1 MGKRRLLFSINQFF
15 KGGAETALLNL
26 FRALPPEKYEID
38 FLIFDQIDL
47 KGSLS
52 LIPQIPDWIH
62 VINVGEREKL
72 FAYVKKVYFR
82 IYRDL
87 TQKQLFRRSV
97 RRYLKDRSYD
107 VAISFGEWFSC
118 APIATMV
125 RATRKYV
132 WIHAD
137 MEKAVFLHPD
147 IISCQ
152 QFIDQFFFVSEHSR
166 QGAVVRYPFLEGR
179 SVVIHNL
186 VDEAEL
192 LKKSREP
199 VQFPFA
205 PDGLPLLVTV
215 ANIRPEKNHLRQIEA
230 MKLLREEGLRFRWLN
245 IGSHA
250 NWEQTELVARAARE
264 AGLEADF
271 LLMGASE
278 NPYSYMKAADAVCVF
293 SDHESWS
300 MVITEAKALG
310 VPVIATRTSGALEQI
325 KNAEDGVLCD
335 FSAEDIAAKIK
346 AFLIAHP
353 HISHDQRNA
362 KCFSGCK
369 DVLGQVEP
377 FLDDDRKKLLFL
389 FDDVNY
395 MSGARRAA
403 LGQLELLR
411 EHADVSLF
419 STEPCRDEA
428 LSAKYRIIDLEGN
441 RAFRALSTPFG
452 QVWRQKEFSWR
463 IKLLRGAYAI
473 FARIH
478 KDNVIYDRLLGREL
492 ACFLSGYDVIC
503 VLSEASKLRAF
514 VSTLEGPQKVQW
526 IHTDYAAWR
535 GFSPWTRAITKHDGE
550 IYRCYDKVVLLS
562 ERIRERFVRIYPYLA
577 EKTVVIP
584 NLIDYETIVRLAQ
597 EPDTV
602 AVDKGRYNLITIG
615 RMEAEKRYDRL
626 LVVATELRRRG
637 IDFHWHFVGDG
648 SLFPE
653 IQAQRRVLGLGG
665 TVILTGA
672 LENPYPLLARCDLFV
687 LFSEY
692 EGTPVTIDEAK
703 ALGVP
708 VLAADIGGIADQLGN
723 GKYGTAILPDTVQ
736 FADEIA
742 AAIQN
747 HSLPHML
754 TKAECQTYN
763 GAIAEKLKEFVA
775 HMKCC

>member
-1 MGKRRLLFSINQFF
+1 MGKRKLLFSINQFF

-52 LIPQIPDWIH
+52 LISQIPNWIH
-62 VINVGEREKL
+62 VVNVGEREKL
-72 FAYVKKVYFR
+72 FAYVKKAYFR

-97 RRYLKDRSYD
+97 RRYLKDSAYD

-152 QFIDQFFFVSEHSR
+152 QYIDQFFFVSEHSR

-179 SVVIHNL
+179 SAVIHNL

-192 LKKSREP
+192 LEKSREP
-199 VQFPFA
+199 VQVPFS

-230 MKLLREEGLRFRWLN
+230 MMMLREEGLRFRWLN

-271 LLMGASE
+271 LLAGASD
-278 NPYSYMKAADAVCVF
+278 NPYPYMKAADAVCVL

-325 KNAEDGVLCD
+325 KSIEDGVLCD

-346 AFLIAHP
+346 TFLIDHP
-353 HISHDQRNA
+353 HISDDRQETAR
-362 KCFSGCK
+362 CSSRE
-369 DVLGQVEP
+369 DVLEQVRP
-377 FLDDDRKKLLFL
+377 FLDEDRPKLLYL

-403 LGQLELLR
+403 LGQLEILR

-419 STEPCRDEA
+419 SAEPCRDEA

-452 QVWRQKEFSWR
+452 QVWRQKEFPWR
-463 IKLLRGAYAI
+463 IKLLRGSYAL

-478 KDNVIYDRLLGREL
+478 RDDVIYDRLLGREL
-492 ACFLSGYDVIC
+492 ACYLSGYDVIC

-514 VSTLEGPQKVQW
+514 VSTLEGPRKVQW

-535 GFSPWTRAITKHDGE
+535 EFSPWTRAITKHDGE
-550 IYRCYDKVVLLS
+550 IYRRYDKVVLLS
-562 ERIRERFVRIYPYLA
+562 QRIRERFVRIYPYLS

-584 NLIDYETIVRLAQ
+584 NLIDYKTITRLAQ
-597 EPDTV
+597 EPCTI
-602 AVDKGRYNLITIG
+602 AVDKGKYNLITIG

-626 LVVATELRRRG
+626 LEIAAELKRRG
-637 IDFHWHFVGDG
+637 FDFHWYFVGNG

-653 IQAQRRVLGLGG
+653 IQAQCCVLGLDG
-665 TVILTGA
+665 TVTLTGA
-672 LENPYPLLARCDLFV
+672 LKNPYPLLARCDLFV

-703 ALGVP
+703 VLGVP
-708 VLAADIGGIADQLGN
+708 VLAADIGGIVDQLGN
-723 GKYGTAILPDTVQ
+723 RKYGTAILPDTVQ
-736 FADEIA
+736 FTGEIA
-742 AAIQN
+742 TATQN
-747 HSLPHML
+747 RNLAHGL
-754 TKAECQTYN
+754 TGAECQVYN
-763 GAIAEKLKEFVA
+763 GAIAEKLKEHVA
-775 HMKCC
+775 HIKCC